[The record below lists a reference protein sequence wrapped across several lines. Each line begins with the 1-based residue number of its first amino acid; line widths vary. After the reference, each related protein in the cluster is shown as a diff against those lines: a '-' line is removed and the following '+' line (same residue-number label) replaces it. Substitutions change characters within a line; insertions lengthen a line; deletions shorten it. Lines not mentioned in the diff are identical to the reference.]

1 MSDYIAIN
9 SWLTVR
15 AKGATPLPPVE
26 LPYLVSVPQALL
38 DRTPCHQEGDL
49 VCETWHNK
57 TWVNRTSYYSW
68 KQDRWKWRAIPSVV
82 AAREARKRKAQ
93 EEATGAGSMDY
104 RGISKAMTDMDAKW
118 DRAMK
123 NWTEEEVGDLLGR

>member
-26 LPYLVSVPQALL
+26 LPYLVSVPQGLQ

-49 VCETWHNK
+49 VCETWHNRA
-57 TWVNRTSYYSW
+57 WVNRTNFYSW
-68 KQDRWKWRAIPSVV
+68 RQDCWKWRALPATI
-82 AAREARKRKAQ
+82 AAKEARSLKAKG
-93 EEATGAGSMDY
+93 ATGSFNLRD
-104 RGISKAMTDMDAKW
+104 ISKAASELDAKW
-118 DRAMK
+118 ERSMK